1 LIDSNFI
8 KNSAIN
14 ITNVSRETLIELDD
28 YAKSI
33 ISKNKEINL
42 ISSSTE
48 KSINKRHLI
57 DSAQTID
64 FIDNIEINTCTDL
77 GSGAGLPGI
86 VLGILMKRKKPQF
99 KVIFYEKSFHKSKF
113 LIDMS
118 KKFNLNTEIH
128 QKNIFDEKNLS
139 TDVIISR
146 AFKPLP
152 IIFEIAERN
161 FKRFKFIILFLGK
174 SGKKIL
180 NDALKYWKFD
190 YEEKKS
196 LTNQESMVIKISNL
210 RKKMDRKII
219 SNVNK
224 KSRIRK
230 IAPMIKIS
238 NLQKK
243 NG

>member
-1 LIDSNFI
+1 MIDSNFI
-8 KNSAIN
+8 KNTGIN
-14 ITNVSRETLIELDD
+14 IPNVSRETLNELDE
-28 YAKSI
+28 YGSNI
-33 ISKNKEINL
+33 ILRNKDINL

-48 KSINKRHLI
+48 KSLNIRHII

-86 VLGILMKRKKPQF
+86 VLAILMKHKKPEF

-113 LIDMS
+113 LVEMS
-118 KKFNLNTEIH
+118 KKFKLNTEVH
-128 QKNIFDEKNLS
+128 QKNIFEEKNLS

-152 IIFEIAERN
+152 IIFEIAKKN
-161 FKRFKFIILFLGK
+161 FKKFKFIVLFLGK
-174 SGKKIL
+174 TGKKIL
-180 NDALKYWKFD
+180 NEALMHWEFN

-196 LTNQESMVIKISNL
+196 LTNPESIVIKVSNL
-210 RKKMDRKII
+210 RKK
-219 SNVNK
+219 
-224 KSRIRK
+224 
-230 IAPMIKIS
+230 
-238 NLQKK
+238 